1 MFSSVGMVNELL
13 QSLRLIPQP
22 IHFLDS
28 DSGAYIKM
36 LLWSLWKGL
45 GWGSILYLALIS
57 GIDPELYEAARRM
70 EPAASSRSSMLRSCS
85 SYPPTQ

>member
-1 MFSSVGMVNELL
+1 
-13 QSLRLIPQP
+13 
-22 IHFLDS
+22 
-28 DSGAYIKM
+28 M

-45 GWGSILYLALIS
+45 GWGLILYLAVIS